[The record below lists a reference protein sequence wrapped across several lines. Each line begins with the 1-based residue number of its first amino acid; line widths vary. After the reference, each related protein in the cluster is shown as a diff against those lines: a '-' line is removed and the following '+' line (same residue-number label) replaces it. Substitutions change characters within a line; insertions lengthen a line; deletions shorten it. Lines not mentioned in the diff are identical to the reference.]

1 MNGLAPSEEY
11 LGMQNDLASAPNTVQ
26 FRAGSGADGMNRSG
40 SFPPR
45 ASLWSTIDLRA
56 LLLALGTF
64 AIGTDAF
71 IIGGILPE
79 IARDLSASIGKT
91 GLVVS
96 VFSLSYALGSPII
109 SALSARW
116 RRSTVMVGGLT
127 VFSVANLLSA
137 LSPTLAC
144 LLATRVVAALAAGLV
159 APASYALASTLGSY
173 DNRGKTLAIVAAG
186 FTSAIVVGVPLG
198 VFIGKYAGWRGSLV
212 FVAILGAIAALS
224 MFSAGVPE
232 PDSPKG
238 ASSLSEQLRIV
249 SRPKTIFLLTP
260 FLIWSI
266 ANFGLYTFIAAILG
280 RHLSATAIPLL
291 LLLFGLGGMTGNF
304 IGGAL
309 SDRYGTRW
317 PTIICLLMLIC
328 ALATIEPASSS
339 IVAASVTMIW
349 WAICMAALF
358 TLQQQRAIAANPKQ
372 SNLALALNNSAL
384 YLGASVGAAAGGVVI
399 SRISLAFL
407 APASAAAAAL
417 GLLALLVLPQ
427 SQARAA
433 TGLPNDKIEPRSR
446 VESSV
451 PNAATVQLRDR

>member
-1 MNGLAPSEEY
+1 MT
-11 LGMQNDLASAPNTVQ
+11 QNRFTPVAAQ
-26 FRAGSGADGMNRSG
+26 NRTEHDDVRWPG
-40 SFPPR
+40 GR
-45 ASLWSTIDLRA
+45 HVAAVVNVRA
-56 LLLALGTF
+56 LMLALGTF

-79 IARDLSASIGKT
+79 IAHDLSASIGKT

-116 RRSTVMVGGLT
+116 RRSTVMLGGLA

-144 LLATRVVAALAAGLV
+144 LLATRVIAALAAGLV
-159 APASYALASTLGSY
+159 APASYALASTLGSS
-173 DNRGKTLAIVAAG
+173 DNRGKILAIIAAG
-186 FTSAIVVGVPLG
+186 FTSAIVLGVPLG
-198 VFIGKYAGWRGSLV
+198 VLIGKYAGWRGSLI

-224 MFSAGVPE
+224 MLGAGVPE
-232 PDSPKG
+232 PDSTEMAPG
-238 ASSLSEQLRIV
+238 FSEQLRIA
-249 SRPKTIFLLTP
+249 SRPETIIVLTP
-260 FLIWSI
+260 FLLWSI

-280 RHLSATAIPLL
+280 RQLSATAIPVL
-291 LLLFGLGGMTGNF
+291 LLLFGLGGMAGNF

-339 IVAASVTMIW
+339 MTAASVTMIW

-358 TLQQQRAIAANPKQ
+358 TLQQQRAIAVNPKQ

-399 SRISLAFL
+399 SRVSLTFL
-407 APASAAAAAL
+407 APTSAAAAAI
-417 GLLALLVLPQ
+417 GLLAFLILPRG
-427 SQARAA
+427 QARATA
-433 TGLPNDKIEPRSR
+433 GLPSDKIEPRAS
-446 VESSV
+446 VESSL
-451 PNAATVQLRDR
+451 PNLAAARLRDR